1 MASGFFLRLLDA
13 AGGFTTFF
21 LFGSIV
27 FISTVLIYTVVPETK
42 GKEPEYIASEIPL
55 FGRYLSF
62 TELADDGDAF
72 HEPPGTP
79 EVKHPSGTENW
90 L

>member
-1 MASGFFLRLLDA
+1 MASGFFLRLLHA
-13 AGGFTTFF
+13 VGGFITFF

-27 FISTVLIYTVVPETK
+27 FISTVFIYTVVPETK
-42 GKEPEYIASEIPL
+42 GKEPENIASEIPY

-62 TELADDGDAF
+62 TELADDGDACD
-72 HEPPGTP
+72 EPQGTA
-79 EVKHPSGTENW
+79 VKHPGTENW